1 MGRIIFSLLGCYR
14 VFHDISG
21 KKRTAPLHGG
31 GKHSELVSVS
41 GCIFLYR
48 ACLFFLRY
56 SSGSDSAVC
65 GNDGPCTAAG
75 SILSWFL
82 YRAVFFFTEHVF
94 FSCVTAAALTAL
106 YAEMMARWKKAPVT
120 IFLIPSVLPLIPGS
134 NLYYAVSAAVQ
145 DRTAE
150 AIFQGSL
157 TLQYTAAIALGCSLT
172 GAFWMMNRKK
182 S

>member
-1 MGRIIFSLLGCYR
+1 MRVYGSHMDDRIMSIWGELFSVCWAVIGFSMIFRVRKELL
-14 VFHDISG
+14 
-21 KKRTAPLHGG
+21 
-31 GKHSELVSVS
+31 
-41 GCIFLYR
+41 
-48 ACLFFLRY
+48 
-56 SSGSDSAVC
+56 
-65 GNDGPCTAAG
+65 PCTAAG

-82 YRAVFFFTEHVF
+82 YRAVFFFIEHVF

-157 TLQYTAAIALGCSLT
+157 TLQYTAAIALGSSLT